1 MRREILLNDA
11 WEFTIKDQKEVVNLP
26 HSWNGK
32 DGQDGGN
39 DYLRDVG
46 TYRKVFKRPE
56 MKEDEVLSIQF
67 DGANSVCDVILNGVQ
82 LGHHEGGYSRFIFD
96 VKEPLQEE
104 NELIVKVGGRV
115 KKL

>member
-56 MKEDEVLSIQF
+56 MKEE
-67 DGANSVCDVILNGVQ
+67 
-82 LGHHEGGYSRFIFD
+82 
-96 VKEPLQEE
+96 
-104 NELIVKVGGRV
+104 
-115 KKL
+115 